1 MTWALAIGGAL
12 LGLLFAASETMM
24 LGLVVGALIGYLLA
38 AVIRLRGRVS
48 QLEDVERARA
58 MSRPSIAQAAA
69 EAPAR
74 AATAPPAPA
83 APTPAPVAPK
93 PMPSPATVRAPA
105 TPAQSTAAPSPPS
118 APIPIPAATRPIP
131 PKPAE
136 PTPIETA
143 FRFVRDWFTTGNV
156 PVKLGVII
164 SFFGIAFLLK
174 YAVDRKLLV
183 FPIEFR
189 LLVVAA
195 VAAVLLVIGW
205 RLRDRKRVYG
215 LSLQGGGLGILYL
228 TTFAAF
234 RLYELIPP
242 VFAFALLVVLT
253 VAGGALAVL
262 QNARGLATLGAVGG
276 FLAPVLVS
284 TGSGNHVVLF
294 SYYLVLNSLILGVAW
309 YRPWRELNLIGFAFT
324 FVIGGFWA
332 ADGYAPAKY
341 ASTQTFVIL
350 FFLFYQAVAI
360 LFARRSALP
369 MKGVVDGTLVFG
381 TPVLVFAM
389 QAVMLGDTEFGLAYS
404 AVAAALFYA
413 VTATLLDRER
423 SPPMR
428 LLVESYLALAV
439 AFATLAVPLALD
451 ARWTAAG
458 WALEGAALAWIGV
471 RQQRALARL
480 AGALLTVAAGVSFF
494 DYGWNAHEGPPFAN
508 GNLLGGWL
516 IAVSALVASRLLSRV
531 ESRWQPA
538 EKILG
543 IALCVWGFLW
553 WAGAGTIEIVERAPD
568 GWQSAL
574 LIVFYPASAL
584 LLTLLTRRSG
594 WKAAAAAS
602 LAALL
607 VLALIGGLLLA
618 EHPLAEWRFLAWPVA
633 IAIVFWLLRRHAQAL
648 PTLVGIAHPIA
659 AALVVAIATAE
670 VHWQLRFHVG
680 GAVWASAAASF
691 VPGLLLLVLFRLRGR
706 WPVAA
711 YRSAYTIAAA
721 IVFLLVQWLLV
732 LQLNFS
738 TSGDPAP
745 LPFLPLAN
753 PADLATGFAL
763 LCTWYWLRAIGEWTP
778 PARIALGAVAFLL
791 STVALLRGM
800 HHLAGIAWDWD
811 AMLAS
816 VLVQAALSVYWGLL
830 AFAAMTF
837 GARRAHRGWWMV
849 GAGLM
854 ALVVIKL
861 FVVELGNTGTVARI
875 VSFIAI
881 GGLLLVLG
889 YVAPVPPR
897 QRAEETT
904 E

>member
-12 LGLLFAASETMM
+12 LGLMFAASETMM
-24 LGLVVGALIGYLLA
+24 LGLAFGALVGYLLA
-38 AVIRLRGRVS
+38 SVIRLRRRVG
-48 QLEDVERARA
+48 QLEDAERHRA
-58 MSRPSIAQAAA
+58 MERPSIAPAADA
-69 EAPAR
+69 GPAR
-74 AATAPPAPA
+74 
-83 APTPAPVAPK
+83 
-93 PMPSPATVRAPA
+93 
-105 TPAQSTAAPSPPS
+105 PS
-118 APIPIPAATRPIP
+118 APIPIPAAARPIRP
-131 PKPAE
+131 PPAE
-136 PTPIETA
+136 PTPVENA
-143 FRFVRDWFTTGNV
+143 FRFLRDWFTTGNV
-156 PVKLGVII
+156 PVKLGVIV

-174 YAVDRKLLV
+174 YAVDRRLLV

-189 LLVVAA
+189 LLAVAA
-195 VAAVLLVIGW
+195 AAAVLLAIGW
-205 RLRDRKRVYG
+205 RLRDRKRVYA

-253 VAGGALAVL
+253 IAGGALAVL

-276 FLAPVLVS
+276 FLAPVLIS

-294 SYYLVLNSLILGVAW
+294 SYYLMLNALILGVAW

-324 FVIGGFWA
+324 FVIGGIWA
-332 ADGYAPAKY
+332 WEGYEPDKY
-341 ASTQTFVIL
+341 ASTQPFVIL

-360 LFARRSALP
+360 LFARRSALA

-381 TPVLVFAM
+381 TPVLAFAM
-389 QAVMLGDTEFGLAYS
+389 QAHMLGDTEFGLAYS
-404 AVAAALFYA
+404 ALAAALFYS

-439 AFATLAVPLALD
+439 AFATLAIPLALD

-458 WALEGAALAWIGV
+458 WALEGAALVWIGV
-471 RQQRALARL
+471 RQQRVLARL
-480 AGALLTVAAGVSFF
+480 AGALLVFAAGLSFL
-494 DYGWNAHEGPPFAN
+494 DHGWRYREGPPFVN
-508 GNLLGGWL
+508 GNLLGSWL
-516 IAVSALVASRLLSRV
+516 IAVSALVASRLFAKV
-531 ESRWQPA
+531 ECRWQPA

-543 IALCVWGFLW
+543 IALCAWGFLW
-553 WAGAGTIEIVERAPD
+553 WAGAGTVEIIERSEAA
-568 GWQSAL
+568 WALAL
-574 LIVFYPASAL
+574 LIAFFPLSAL
-584 LLTLLTRRSG
+584 LLTLLARRPD

-602 LAALL
+602 LASLP
-607 VLALIGGLLLA
+607 LITLLA
-618 EHPLAEWRFLAWPVA
+618 VIQIWVEGHPFADRGFIAWPIA
-633 IAIVFWLLRRHAQAL
+633 IAVVYALLRRHAQAFPAL
-648 PTLVGIAHPIA
+648 TGIAHPVA
-659 AALVVAIATAE
+659 AALVALIASAE
-670 VHWQLRFHVG
+670 AHWQLRFHVG

-691 VPGLLLLVLFRLRGR
+691 VPGLLLLAVFRLRGR

-721 IVFLLVQWLLV
+721 IACLVIQWSLLF
-732 LQLNFS
+732 QLNFA
-738 TSGDPAP
+738 TNGDPAP
-745 LPFLPLAN
+745 LPFLPIAN
-753 PADLATGFAL
+753 PADIATGFAL
-763 LCTWYWLRAIGEWTP
+763 LCTWFWLRETGQWRP
-778 PARIALGAVAFLL
+778 PTRIALGAAAFLL
-791 STVALLRGM
+791 STIALLRGM
-800 HHLAGIAWDWD
+800 HHLAGVAWQSE
-811 AMLAS
+811 AMLES
-816 VLVQAALSVYWGLL
+816 VLVQAAISVYWGLL

-854 ALVVIKL
+854 GLVVVKL
-861 FVVELGNTGTVARI
+861 FLVELGNTGTVARI

-897 QRAEETT
+897 AAETT

>member
-12 LGLLFAASETMM
+12 LGLLFATETMM
-24 LGLVVGALIGYLLA
+24 LGFVTGALVGYLLA
-38 AVIRLRGRVS
+38 SVIRLRRRVEE
-48 QLEDVERARA
+48 LEDVERARA
-58 MSRPSIAQAAA
+58 IARPSIAERAA

-74 AATAPPAPA
+74 TAAPTPPAPA
-83 APTPAPVAPK
+83 APK
-93 PMPSPATVRAPA
+93 PMPAPVRAPA
-105 TPAQSTAAPSPPS
+105 PAAPTAAAP
-118 APIPIPAATRPIP
+118 APIPIPPAAQPIRPP
-131 PKPAE
+131 LPAE
-136 PTPIETA
+136 PTPVESA

-164 SFFGIAFLLK
+164 SFFGVAFLLK
-174 YAVDRKLLV
+174 YAVDRRLLV

-189 LLVVAA
+189 LLAVAA
-195 VAAVLLVIGW
+195 VAAVLLAIGW
-205 RLRDRKRVYG
+205 RLRDRKRVYA

-294 SYYLVLNSLILGVAW
+294 SYYLVLNAMILGIAW

-324 FVIGGFWA
+324 FVIGGLWA
-332 ADGYAPAKY
+332 WERYEPDKY
-341 ASTQTFVIL
+341 ASTQPFVIL

-360 LFARRSALP
+360 LFARRSALA

-389 QAVMLGDTEFGLAYS
+389 QAHMLGDTEFGLAYS

-439 AFATLAVPLALD
+439 AFATLAIPLALD

-458 WALEGAALAWIGV
+458 WALEGAALVWIGV
-471 RQQRALARL
+471 RQQRVLARL
-480 AGALLTVAAGVSFF
+480 AGALLVFGAGVSFL
-494 DYGWNAHEGPPFAN
+494 DHGWRALEGPPFLN
-508 GNLLGGWL
+508 GNLLGGWM
-516 IAVSALVASRLLSRV
+516 IAVSALLSSCFLARV
-531 ESRWQPA
+531 ESRWQPL
-538 EKILG
+538 EKILVV
-543 IALCVWGFLW
+543 ALCAWGFLW
-553 WAGAGTIEIVERAPD
+553 WAGAGTIEIIERVAVD
-568 GWQSAL
+568 WQSAL
-574 LIVFYPASAL
+574 IIVFYPLSAL
-584 LLTLLTRRSG
+584 LLTLLARRPD
-594 WKAAAAAS
+594 WKAAGAAS
-602 LAALL
+602 LVSL
-607 VLALIGGLLLA
+607 LLLA
-618 EHPLAEWRFLAWPVA
+618 LLGVFQSLLGEHPFDDCGFAAWPVA
-633 IAIVFWLLRRHAQAL
+633 IAIVYGLLRRQAQAFL
-648 PTLVGIAHPIA
+648 RLVAIAHPLA
-659 AALVVAIATAE
+659 AALVAAIATAE
-670 VHWQLRFHVG
+670 VHWQLQFHFG
-680 GAVWASAAASF
+680 GEVWATAAASF
-691 VPGLLLLVLFRLRGR
+691 VPGLLLLAVFGLRGR

-711 YRSAYTIAAA
+711 HRIAYTIAAA
-721 IVFLLVQWLLV
+721 IVFLTMQWLLV
-732 LQLNFS
+732 LQLN
-738 TSGDPAP
+738 TATNGDPAP
-745 LPFLPLAN
+745 LPFLPVAN
-753 PADLATGFAL
+753 PVDLATGFAL
-763 LCTWYWLRAIGEWTP
+763 LCTWFWLRGTGTWTP
-778 PARIALGAVAFLL
+778 QVRIALGGAAFLL

-800 HHLAGIAWDWD
+800 HHLVGVAWEWD
-811 AMLAS
+811 AMLDS
-816 VLVQAALSVYWGLL
+816 VLVQAAISVYWGLL
-830 AFAAMTF
+830 AFGAMTF

-854 ALVVIKL
+854 GLVVVKL
-861 FVVELGNTGTVARI
+861 FLVELGNTGTVARI

-897 QRAEETT
+897 ERAAEST

>member
-12 LGLLFAASETMM
+12 LGLVFASETFM
-24 LGLVVGALIGYLLA
+24 LGLVIGALVGYLLA
-38 AVIRLRGRVS
+38 SVIRLRRRVEE
-48 QLEDVERARA
+48 LEDAERRRA
-58 MSRPSIAQAAA
+58 LARPSIVAAAA

-74 AATAPPAPA
+74 TAAPAPAAPGPMPAPAIVRPPAPA
-83 APTPAPVAPK
+83 APSATAPAP
-93 PMPSPATVRAPA
+93 M
-105 TPAQSTAAPSPPS
+105 
-118 APIPIPAATRPIP
+118 PIPAVAQPVRPS
-131 PKPAE
+131 PAE
-136 PTPIETA
+136 PTPIESA
-143 FRFVRDWFTTGNV
+143 LRYLRDWFTTGNV

-174 YAVDRKLLV
+174 YAVDRQLFV

-189 LLVVAA
+189 LLTVAA
-195 VAAVLLVIGW
+195 VAAALLAIGW
-205 RLRDRKRVYG
+205 RLRDRKRVYS

-234 RLYELIPP
+234 RLYGLIPP

-294 SYYLVLNSLILGVAW
+294 SYYLVLNSLILGIAW

-324 FVIGGFWA
+324 FVIGGLWA
-332 ADGYAPAKY
+332 WESYQPDKY
-341 ASTQTFVIL
+341 ASTQPFVIL

-360 LFARRSALP
+360 LFARRSSLA

-389 QAVMLGDTEFGLAYS
+389 QAHMLGDTEFGLAYS

-439 AFATLAVPLALD
+439 AFATLAIPLALD

-458 WALEGAALAWIGV
+458 WALEGAALVWIGV

-480 AGALLTVAAGVSFF
+480 AGALLVFAAGVSFV
-494 DYGWNAHEGPPFAN
+494 DHGWKTLEGLAFVN

-516 IAVSALVASRLLSRV
+516 IAVSALLSSRFLSKV
-531 ESRWQPA
+531 ESRWQPL

-543 IALCVWGFLW
+543 VALGAWGFLW
-553 WAGAGTIEIVERAPD
+553 WAGAGTIEIVERMPVD
-568 GWQSAL
+568 WQSPL
-574 LIVFYPASAL
+574 IIVFYPLSAL
-584 LLTLLTRRSG
+584 LLTLLARRPD
-594 WKAAAAAS
+594 WKAAGAAS
-602 LAALL
+602 LVSL
-607 VLALIGGLLLA
+607 LLLA
-618 EHPLAEWRFLAWPVA
+618 LLGAFQFLLGEHPFANRGFAAWPIA
-633 IAIVFWLLRRHAQAL
+633 IAIVYGLLRRHAQAFPRL
-648 PTLVGIAHPIA
+648 IGIAHPVT
-659 AALVVAIATAE
+659 AALVAAIATAE
-670 VHWQLRFHVG
+670 VHWQLGFHVG
-680 GAVWASAAASF
+680 GAVWAPAAASF
-691 VPGLLLLVLFRLRGR
+691 VPGLLLLAVFRLRGR

-711 YRSAYTIAAA
+711 HRGGYTVAAA
-721 IVFLLVQWLLV
+721 IVFLAIQWLLV
-732 LQLNFS
+732 LQLN
-738 TSGDPAP
+738 TATNGDAAP
-745 LPFLPLAN
+745 LPFLPVMN
-753 PADLATGFAL
+753 PVDLATGFAL
-763 LCTWYWLRAIGEWTP
+763 LCTWFWLRGIGAWTP
-778 PARIALGAVAFLL
+778 PSRIALGAAAFLL
-791 STVALLRGM
+791 STVALLRAM
-800 HHLAGIAWDWD
+800 HHLAGVAWESD
-811 AMLAS
+811 AMLDS
-816 VLVQAALSVYWGLL
+816 VFVQAAISVYWGLL
-830 AFAAMTF
+830 AFAAMTL

-854 ALVVIKL
+854 GLVVVKL
-861 FVVELGNTGTVARI
+861 FLVELGNTGTVARI

-897 QRAEETT
+897 ERVAEST